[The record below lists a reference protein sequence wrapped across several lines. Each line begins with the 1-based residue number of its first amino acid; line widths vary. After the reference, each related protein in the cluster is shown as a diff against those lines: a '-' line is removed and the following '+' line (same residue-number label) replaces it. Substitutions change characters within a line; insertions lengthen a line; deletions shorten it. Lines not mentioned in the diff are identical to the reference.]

1 MLRFAILPL
10 AILTGVSV
18 ALPEAVAQARY
29 STPVAVPAEA
39 GKRLDEL
46 FGELRRARNAAA
58 AERVADR
65 IRAEWLR
72 SGSATIDLLMQRAG
86 SAISARDFDVALDL
100 LDQVITLVPGY
111 AEGWNRRATT
121 HFMMNDYA
129 KSMADIER
137 TLRLEPRHFG
147 ALGGLAQIM
156 KNTGRKELA
165 LDAYMRVLDVY
176 PMLRSAQDEVGELAE
191 ELSGRGI

>member
-18 ALPEAVAQARY
+18 ALAEAVAQARY